1 MILSRMQKGRLRH
14 RGRPRVAK
22 RGSGALHTKAS
33 DWSVGVEVQRHNGW
47 SLGFN
52 LGYWPSSPGTLF
64 SQNLVLAPAQACDS
78 AAVHK
83 AFLTP
88 PATQPSSGTSPPL
101 ATPRRIHPWP
111 PKTSHAHLLAFLLL
125 CLPTLTTPAWQLPF
139 RLPSPTSTPSFLAS
153 EYGIEKASG

>member
-1 MILSRMQKGRLRH
+1 MQKGRLRH

-64 SQNLVLAPAQACDS
+64 SQNLALAPAQACDS
-78 AAVHK
+78 AAAEQGFPDPTSH
-83 AFLTP
+83 
-88 PATQPSSGTSPPL
+88 PAQLRDFSAPGHTKTYPPL
-101 ATPRRIHPWP
+101 ATQNKSCPSASLSASLSPHSHYPSVATPLQTPQPHPHAFFSGLRIWN
-111 PKTSHAHLLAFLLL
+111 
-125 CLPTLTTPAWQLPF
+125 
-139 RLPSPTSTPSFLAS
+139 
-153 EYGIEKASG
+153 